1 MEEKK
6 PGTTRLAFV
15 VICTALIIIGA
26 PIIIYAVK
34 SPTVDLKDLVQVGIG
49 AIIGALGTGVAFYF
63 GGKNVS

>member
-1 MEEKK
+1 VETKK

-34 SPTVDLKDLVQVGIG
+34 SPIVDLKDIVMMGIG
-49 AIIGALGTGVAFYF
+49 AIVGVLGTAVAFYF
-63 GGKNVS
+63 GRV

>member
-1 MEEKK
+1 VETKK

-34 SPTVDLKDLVQVGIG
+34 SPIVDLKDMVMMGIG
-49 AIIGALGTGVAFYF
+49 AIVGVLGTAVAFYF
-63 GGKNVS
+63 GSE